1 MIRLTDQNG
10 KAVYISADSI
20 VAVYDGGMATSIDI
34 GAEEVYSVKESPS
47 EVARKVLEYK
57 LEFERHKVTELL
69 LYENHF
75 TVDQLHRVNVKSFS
89 ALRKLAGLED
99 TGGTIE

>member
-57 LEFERHKVTELL
+57 LLM
-69 LYENHF
+69 ENYRSYIGI
-75 TVDQLHRVNVKSFS
+75 DRSKCNDY
-89 ALRKLAGLED
+89 ARELRKLAGLED